1 MPRDAGDDRLLVK
14 IARAYYRD
22 GLTQKEIGERLGLS
36 RIKVSRLLRE
46 ARERHVVEIR
56 IISSEDA
63 VIDQERAL
71 EARYDL
77 DEVLIAEPLSR
88 DPQDVRA
95 ALGETAAQCL
105 VRGLCGDEVVS
116 LTWGSTLLAV
126 VDALMTQDWPKM
138 RFVQALGGLGRP
150 DADVYGVDLV
160 HRAAQVF
167 GAKARILPAPGIV
180 ASHEVRDA
188 LLCDPQV
195 ADTLALAAQ
204 ADIALVGIGRPS
216 PDSVVMQSQILTADE
231 ADELRAMGAVGDIG
245 LRFFDAK
252 GEPVLHELDERI
264 IGLTLDETKALR
276 RVIGVAGGEQKVE
289 VIRAAL
295 RGGLINVLVTDDRT
309 AQMLL
314 AEEA

>member
-1 MPRDAGDDRLLVK
+1 MPPDAGDAKLLVK
-14 IARAYYRD
+14 IAKAYYGD

-36 RIKVSRLLRE
+36 RIKVSRLLRQ

-63 VIDQERAL
+63 VVDRERAL
-71 EARYDL
+71 EVCYGL

-105 VRGLCGDEVVS
+105 VRGLRGDEVVS
-116 LTWGSTLLAV
+116 LTWGNTLLAV
-126 VDALMTQDWPKM
+126 VDALMNQDWPEM
-138 RFVQALGGLGRP
+138 RVVQALGGLGRP
-150 DADVYGVDLV
+150 DADVYGADLV
-160 HRAAQVF
+160 HRMARSF
-167 GAKARILPAPGIV
+167 GAKVRILPAPGIV
-180 ASHEVRDA
+180 ASRAVRDA
-188 LLCDPQV
+188 LLSDPQI

-216 PDSVVMQSQILTADE
+216 PDSVVMQAQILTADE
-231 ADELRAMGAVGDIG
+231 ADELRRLGAVGDIG
-245 LRFFDAK
+245 LRFFDAN
-252 GEPVLHELDERI
+252 GRPVLHELDERI
-264 IGLTLDETKALR
+264 IGLTLDETRRLR
-276 RVIGVAGGEQKVE
+276 RVIGVAGGQEKVE

-295 RGGLINVLVTDDRT
+295 RGGLIDVLVTDGRT

-314 AEEA
+314 DEEA

>member
-1 MPRDAGDDRLLVK
+1 MPRDACDTKFLVK
-14 IARAYYRD
+14 IARAYYGD

-63 VIDQERAL
+63 VIDWEQAL
-71 EARYDL
+71 EVRYGL

-88 DPQDVRA
+88 DAQDVRA

-105 VRGLCGDEVVS
+105 VRGLRGDEVVS
-116 LTWGSTLLAV
+116 LTWGNTLLAV
-126 VDALMTQDWPKM
+126 VDALMSQDWPEM
-138 RFVQALGGLGRP
+138 RVVQALGGLGRS
-150 DADVYGVDLV
+150 DADVYGADLV
-160 HRAAQVF
+160 HRMAQSF
-167 GAKARILPAPGIV
+167 GAKVRILPAPGIV
-180 ASHEVRDA
+180 ASREIRDA
-188 LLCDPQV
+188 LLSDPQI

-216 PDSVVMQSQILTADE
+216 SGSVVMQSQILTVDE
-231 ADELRAMGAVGDIG
+231 ADELRALGAVGDIG

-252 GEPVLHELDERI
+252 GRPVLHELDERI
-264 IGLTLDETKALR
+264 IGLTLGETRTLR
-276 RVIGVAGGEQKVE
+276 RVVGVAGGEEKAE

-295 RGGLINVLVTDDRT
+295 RGGLIDVLVTDGRT

-314 AEEA
+314 DEEA